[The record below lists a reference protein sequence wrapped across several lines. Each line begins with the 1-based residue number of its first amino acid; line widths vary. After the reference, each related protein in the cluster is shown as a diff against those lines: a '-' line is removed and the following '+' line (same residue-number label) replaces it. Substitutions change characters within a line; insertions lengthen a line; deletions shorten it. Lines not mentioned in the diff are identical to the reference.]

1 MSPFENIN
9 DFNQPKSNLFKM
21 LLFSVL
27 AFAVLSISIF
37 IPFIGI
43 IGLALITIPS
53 VRMMLEGRMWESIL
67 CSVLGSSVLF
77 VFDIRIPFLFMAL
90 LISVSFIFRYC
101 FARNKGPFL
110 TIALS
115 GMVFIGL
122 LIICIAYITVFQDPD
137 FISDFLNRYKEAVAS
152 LPEDPVVQG
161 YMKTMAITSEQM
173 ELTLTQAG
181 GFLNMVPYLIP
192 SVVILYVFLS
202 TFISYYWSMVI
213 FRKNGIVL
221 RGIPLFKTWD
231 IPWYLVFGFI
241 IGLVLVLIPDFNSGF
256 DFSFDAVGANLLIIF
271 GLLYTVT
278 GFAVLWGIFDN
289 FKVAYLW
296 RILIIIAISFFM
308 VLLII
313 IPIMGILDIWI
324 NFRKLERH

>member
-1 MSPFENIN
+1 
-9 DFNQPKSNLFKM
+9 M

-27 AFAVLSISIF
+27 AFVVLSISIF

-53 VRMMLEGRMWESIL
+53 VRMMLEGRIWESIL

-77 VFDIRIPFLFMAL
+77 VFDIKTPFLFMAL
-90 LISVSFIFRYC
+90 LIFVSFIFRFC
-101 FARNKGPFL
+101 FLRNKGPFL

-122 LIICIAYITVFQDPD
+122 LIIYIVYITVFENPD
-137 FISDFLNRYKEAVAS
+137 FIPGFLSGYKEAVAS
-152 LPEDPVVQG
+152 LPKDPIVQG
-161 YMKTMAITSEQM
+161 YMKTMSITSEQM
-173 ELTLTQAG
+173 ELVLTQAG
-181 GFLNMVPYLIP
+181 SYLNKIPYLIP
-192 SVVILYVFLS
+192 SMVIFYIFLS
-202 TFISYYWSMVI
+202 AFISYYWSMII

-231 IPWYLVFGFI
+231 MPWYLIFGFI
-241 IGLVLVLIPDFNSGF
+241 AGLILVLIPNFNSGF
-256 DFSFDAVGANLLIIF
+256 DFYFDVVGANILIIF
-271 GLLYTVT
+271 GLSYTVI

-289 FKVAYLW
+289 LKIAHLW
-296 RILIIIAISFFM
+296 RILIIIAISFSM

>member
-9 DFNQPKSNLFKM
+9 NFNQPKSNLFKM

-53 VRMMLEGRMWESIL
+53 VRMMLEGRIWESIL

-77 VFDIRIPFLFMAL
+77 VFDIKTPFLFLAL
-90 LISVSFIFRYC
+90 LISVSFIFRFC
-101 FARNKGPFL
+101 FLRNKGPFL

-122 LIICIAYITVFQDPD
+122 LIIYIVYITVFENPD
-137 FISDFLNRYKEAVAS
+137 FIPGFLIGYKEAVAS
-152 LPEDPVVQG
+152 LPKDPIVQG
-161 YMKTMAITSEQM
+161 YMKTMSITSEQM
-173 ELTLTQAG
+173 ELVLTQAG
-181 GFLNMVPYLIP
+181 SYLNKIPYLIP
-192 SVVILYVFLS
+192 SMVIFYIFLS
-202 TFISYYWSMVI
+202 AFISYYWSMII

-231 IPWYLVFGFI
+231 MPWYLIFGFI
-241 IGLVLVLIPDFNSGF
+241 AGLILVLIPNFNSGF
-256 DFSFDAVGANLLIIF
+256 DFYFDVVGANILIIF
-271 GLLYTVT
+271 GLSYTVI

-289 FKVAYLW
+289 LKIAHLW
-296 RILIIIAISFFM
+296 RILIIIAISFSM